1 MMINV
6 TLMTIILITS
16 AVPPKANFPIVVTSQ
31 DFTAPEGT
39 IIKLLRNCPKCKNF
53 HNKLEI
59 LRIQPRTTTDYVDKQ
74 NSKSVTVLL

>member
-1 MMINV
+1 MINV

-16 AVPPKANFPIVVTSQ
+16 AVPPKAHFPIAVTSQ
-31 DFTAPEGT
+31 DFTALEGT

-53 HNKLEI
+53 LNELEMYEDSTA
-59 LRIQPRTTTDYVDKQ
+59 PTTDDVDKQ